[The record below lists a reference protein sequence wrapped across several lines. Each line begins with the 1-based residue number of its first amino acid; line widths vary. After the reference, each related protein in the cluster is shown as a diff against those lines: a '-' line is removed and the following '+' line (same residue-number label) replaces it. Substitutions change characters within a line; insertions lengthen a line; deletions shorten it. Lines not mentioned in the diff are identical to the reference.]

1 MNTLTFHQ
9 DWAIFIT
16 YTKRSCIN
24 SIDTVRKKGGGV
36 SCIYFLLYRV
46 KKLFN
51 VDNNLWIFF
60 EY

>member
-16 YTKRSCIN
+16 NTERSCIN
-24 SIDTVRKKGGGV
+24 SIDTVREGGGGV

-46 KKLFN
+46 KK
-51 VDNNLWIFF
+51 II
-60 EY
+60 